1 MVCGIHPDPDADHP
15 CHPDR
20 TEALPRELGQ
30 SATDHIHDHYLCH
43 CHSVALLATG
53 RAARVSA
60 APGALLADYR
70 VIPGW
75 LRHSHYDRENL
86 VHQKVGNVGREL
98 TAGLG
103 KWQVSKLIEN
113 DEVEAG
119 QMISDPPLPL
129 LMKERAI
136 AKTK

>member
-1 MVCGIHPDPDADHP
+1 M
-15 CHPDR
+15 
-20 TEALPRELGQ
+20 
-30 SATDHIHDHYLCH
+30 
-43 CHSVALLATG
+43 
-53 RAARVSA
+53 
-60 APGALLADYR
+60 
-70 VIPGW
+70 
-75 LRHSHYDRENL
+75 
-86 VHQKVGNVGREL
+86 GNVGREL